1 MRNTAPFTNA
11 QIRAIDMMR
20 KRGKSFADI
29 AETLGCCQNK
39 VRDYLIKTGKHKPR
53 QRTKTIRQILQEQR
67 TKEEAEKIERE
78 KGWCK
83 LYCCN
88 DRKSCMEIKHPKNCL
103 VWQLYNDPEKEKIG
117 KDVLIDRRKKQ
128 CQKTH

>member
-20 KRGKSFADI
+20 KRGKSFNYI
-29 AETLGCCQNK
+29 ANTLECSENK
-39 VRDYLIKTGKHKPR
+39 VRDYLINAGKHKPK
-53 QRTKTIRQILQEQR
+53 QKTKTIRQILIEQR
-67 TKEEAEKIERE
+67 TKEEAEKAERE

-88 DRKSCMEIKHPKNCL
+88 DRKSCMEIKHPENCL
-103 VWQLYNDPEKEKIG
+103 VWQLYNDPEKKKIG
-117 KDVLIDRRKKQ
+117 NQMLKDKRKKQ
-128 CQKTH
+128 